1 MSMTNARKQKNL
13 LSNKVSTVTM
23 HRNGLTV
30 EISSVAATDAGLVAQ
45 ALLDMIRNLVEAG
58 YEELTHDAG
67 SYHGGGYDTPD
78 EDGVDEYVETPRAKK
93 RPLGFHVR

>member
-1 MSMTNARKQKNL
+1 M
-13 LSNKVSTVTM
+13 V
-23 HRNGLTV
+23 
-30 EISSVAATDAGLVAQ
+30 
-45 ALLDMIRNLVEAG
+45 RNLVDAG
-58 YEELTHDAG
+58 YEELTTDGG